1 VRISPHSA
9 LCEDPH
15 TTTPGES
22 PPDTA
27 RLNRKWEYG
36 HPCAGFRQ
44 QWARDFT
51 LTAYTGTPSHDGLK
65 LPASLTGLG
74 PRTGQAS
81 LVAAWYAGLTPL
93 ALAFAYRGRGLGR
106 QPGTVIITGYLA
118 FISALATT
126 ITQARVSPAA
136 AAVPA
141 AVITL
146 TGTILARPPE
156 PARCPAAAGRA
167 AWWQRRS
174 LLPGWNAGRLWTLS
188 LALCL
193 IIAACDAATRPR
205 LILIGLLICG
215 PCSALLTARWAP
227 TAASGAFALA
237 LGVALGVP
245 DQRFATFVQYTF
257 LSAITAVTATA
268 TAGAAVLQRRSP

>member
-1 VRISPHSA
+1 
-9 LCEDPH
+9 
-15 TTTPGES
+15 
-22 PPDTA
+22 
-27 RLNRKWEYG
+27 
-36 HPCAGFRQ
+36 
-44 QWARDFT
+44 
-51 LTAYTGTPSHDGLK
+51 
-65 LPASLTGLG
+65 
-74 PRTGQAS
+74 
-81 LVAAWYAGLTPL
+81 
-93 ALAFAYRGRGLGR
+93 
-106 QPGTVIITGYLA
+106 
-118 FISALATT
+118 
-126 ITQARVSPAA
+126 
-136 AAVPA
+136 VPA

-167 AWWQRRS
+167 TWWQRRS

>member
-1 VRISPHSA
+1 MVTRARASASAGRGTHPHRLHRRTRHA
-9 LCEDPH
+9 IQRRTQAPRQPDRAR
-15 TTTPGES
+15 
-22 PPDTA
+22 PPDRA
-27 RLNRKWEYG
+27 G
-36 HPCAGFRQ
+36 HPGRRLVRRPDRAGACIR
-44 QWARDFT
+44 
-51 LTAYTGTPSHDGLK
+51 
-65 LPASLTGLG
+65 LPR
-74 PRTGQAS
+74 PR
-81 LVAAWYAGLTPL
+81 
-93 ALAFAYRGRGLGR
+93 LGR
-106 QPGTVIITGYLA
+106 PPGAVIITGYLA
-118 FISALATT
+118 FVSALAIT

-146 TGTILARPPE
+146 AGTILLARPPE

-193 IIAACDAATRPR
+193 IIAACDAATRPQ

-215 PCSALLTARWAP
+215 PCCALLTARWAP

-237 LGVALGVP
+237 PGGGPAGWP
-245 DQRFATFVQYTF
+245 GRP
-257 LSAITAVTATA
+257 
-268 TAGAAVLQRRSP
+268 AGAGSDPPGRTGSLAGPARPLPRTEKHDRHG